1 MVIAAEVFH
10 LKLDLRQFAPSTDA
24 ICEAW
29 CGCASIGQTWNLTG
43 MSWATNNGPLQVS
56 SQDGFLGVQK
66 PGRDGV
72 TNPYTAAT
80 EKIVADLA
88 GVIGLP
94 IPPVTLWD
102 RGAAAGDPRFVAMS
116 AWAFSSAL
124 TWAQAETLLTAEQK
138 LSLAGA
144 ASAVLPFE
152 VWVSAQDRQ
161 NPGNML
167 VDGNLVD
174 NQARGAWIDYSFSL
188 DYFWKGNLDVSTN
201 VPQIYPPVGGLDV
214 SRAREAATAISMV
227 DPATIEGIVNR
238 VPEDYL
244 PKAAG
249 QNIIRN
255 LLARQAPVFSAF
267 K

>member
-1 MVIAAEVFH
+1 
-10 LKLDLRQFAPSTDA
+10 
-24 ICEAW
+24 
-29 CGCASIGQTWNLTG
+29 
-43 MSWATNNGPLQVS
+43 
-56 SQDGFLGVQK
+56 
-66 PGRDGV
+66 V
-72 TNPYTAAT
+72 TNPFTAAT

-102 RGAAAGDPRFVAMS
+102 RGAAGGAPRFVAVS

-124 TWAQAETLLTAEQK
+124 TWGQVEALLSPEQK
-138 LSLAGA
+138 SSLAGV

-174 NQARGAWIDYSFSL
+174 DQARGAWIDYSFSL
-188 DYFWKGNLDVSTN
+188 DYVWKGNRDVSTG
-201 VPQIYPPVGGLDV
+201 VPPVYPPVGPLDV
-214 SRAREAATAISMV
+214 SRAREAATAISTIEA
-227 DPATIEGIVNR
+227 ATIESIVNR

-244 PKAAG
+244 PKAAA

-255 LLARQAPVFSAF
+255 LLARQAPVVSAF

>member
-1 MVIAAEVFH
+1 
-10 LKLDLRQFAPSTDA
+10 
-24 ICEAW
+24 
-29 CGCASIGQTWNLTG
+29 
-43 MSWATNNGPLQVS
+43 MSWATNNGPVQVS
-56 SQDGFLGVQK
+56 NQGGFLGVQK

-72 TNPYTAAT
+72 TNPHTAAT
-80 EKIVADLA
+80 EKIIADLA
-88 GVIGLP
+88 SAVGLP

-102 RGAAAGDPRFVAMS
+102 RGGAAGDPRFVAIS

-124 TWAQAETLLTAEQK
+124 TWAQAETLLSAEQK

-167 VDGNLVD
+167 VDGDLIG

-188 DYFWKGNLDVSTN
+188 DYVWKGNLDVSTS
-201 VPQIYPPVGGLDV
+201 VPPIYPPVGALDV
-214 SRAREAATAISMV
+214 SRAREAATAISEV
-227 DPATIEGIVNR
+227 DPATIESIVNR

>member
-1 MVIAAEVFH
+1 
-10 LKLDLRQFAPSTDA
+10 LTLGLRRFAPSTDA
-24 ICEAW
+24 ISKSW
-29 CGCASIGQTWNLTG
+29 CGCASVGQTWNVTG
-43 MSWATNNGPLQVS
+43 TSWATNNGPLQVS
-56 SQDGFLGVQK
+56 DQNGFLGVQK

-72 TNPYTAAT
+72 TNPHTAAT

-88 GVIGLP
+88 GVVGLP

-102 RGAAAGDPRFVAMS
+102 RGAAAGPPRFVAVS

-124 TWAQAETLLTAEQK
+124 TWAQAEALLTPEQK
-138 LSLAGA
+138 LSIVGA

-167 VDGNLVD
+167 VDGDLVGS
-174 NQARGAWIDYSFSL
+174 QARGAWIDYSFSL
-188 DYFWKGNLDVSTN
+188 EYVWKGNLDVSTN
-201 VPQIYPPVGGLDV
+201 VPPLYPPVGALDV
-214 SRAREAATAISMV
+214 SRAREAAAAISNV
-227 DPATIEGIVNR
+227 DPVTIESIVNR

-255 LLARQAPVFSAF
+255 LLARRAAVVSAF